1 MGIVIFSYVSLSDY
15 MLAALLHLTQI
26 TRDDE
31 IVAVIVHETLYPVN
45 VRDILYRH
53 SVQHKVADPVVHN
66 RMKHFRAV
74 LR

>member
-1 MGIVIFSYVSLSDY
+1 MSPSLTICSP
-15 MLAALLHLTQI
+15 LSSIWTQI